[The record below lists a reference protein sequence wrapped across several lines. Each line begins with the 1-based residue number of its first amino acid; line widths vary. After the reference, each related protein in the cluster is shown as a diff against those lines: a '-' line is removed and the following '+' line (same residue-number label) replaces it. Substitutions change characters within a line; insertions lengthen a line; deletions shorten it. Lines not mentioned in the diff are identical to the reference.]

1 MALIVCHCCQSLPRT
16 GLLLCGSCHSTYDG
30 HVWYVDPV
38 DLTVRLWDRPEGA
51 RPVPDYI
58 AGSQGKKLALQWDTD
73 TSPIPRIFEVRA
85 LWAAQDRAKRTKAAP
100 SAGSAGSGCSGA
112 DSASAVSDS
121 VTVTPGP

>member
-1 MALIVCHCCQSLPRT
+1 M
-16 GLLLCGSCHSTYDG
+16 LLCGSCHSTYDG